1 MKKVVIIGGG
11 ASGMMAAIQAARTG
25 AAVTL
30 LEHNEKPGKKILA
43 TGNGRCNL
51 TNLVQEPS
59 RYRSSQPDFLWKI
72 ITQYPLEDTLAFFSE
87 LGIYTKDRNGW
98 VYPYSDQ
105 AAGVAQ
111 VLELEA
117 RHQKV
122 KIKTTEEVTDIL
134 REDGQ
139 YLVKTATWQYPC
151 DSVIISCG
159 SSASNVEGSSTTGYE
174 LAEKLGHTVVKP
186 LPSLCGIRGKDNYYA
201 KWAGS
206 RMDGRITL
214 EIDGKTVGE
223 EQGEILFTEYGISG
237 IGVFQLSRY
246 AVRGTDEGK
255 IATYHLDLMPQ
266 LTKEELVKLLLD
278 RQQAGSYKNPQEL
291 LIGLLPRKMIDVL
304 VKKTYE
310 PEKIAER
317 LKDWQV
323 PVKGA
328 YALQQAQISSGGV
341 DPRELTEQLE
351 SRLHPGIYFT
361 GEVIDV
367 DGPCGGYN
375 LQWAWS
381 SGAVAGRAA
390 AEEGRA
396 L

>member
-59 RYRSSQPDFLWKI
+59 RYRSSQPDFPWKI

-151 DSVIISCG
+151 NSVIISCG

-214 EIDGKTVGE
+214 EIDGETVGE

-246 AVRGTDEGK
+246 AVRGTAEGK

-310 PEKIAER
+310 PEEIAER

-328 YALQQAQISSGGV
+328 YALQQAQICSGGV

>member
-1 MKKVVIIGGG
+1 
-11 ASGMMAAIQAARTG
+11 
-25 AAVTL
+25 
-30 LEHNEKPGKKILA
+30 
-43 TGNGRCNL
+43 
-51 TNLVQEPS
+51 
-59 RYRSSQPDFLWKI
+59 
-72 ITQYPLEDTLAFFSE
+72 
-87 LGIYTKDRNGW
+87 
-98 VYPYSDQ
+98 
-105 AAGVAQ
+105 
-111 VLELEA
+111 
-117 RHQKV
+117 
-122 KIKTTEEVTDIL
+122 
-134 REDGQ
+134 
-139 YLVKTATWQYPC
+139 
-151 DSVIISCG
+151 
-159 SSASNVEGSSTTGYE
+159 
-174 LAEKLGHTVVKP
+174 
-186 LPSLCGIRGKDNYYA
+186 
-201 KWAGS
+201 
-206 RMDGRITL
+206 MDGRITL
-214 EIDGKTVGE
+214 EIDGETVGE

-255 IATYHLDLMPQ
+255 KATYHLDLMPQ
-266 LTKEELVKLLLD
+266 LTKEELVKLLTD

-328 YALQQAQISSGGV
+328 YALRQAQICSGGV
-341 DPRELTEQLE
+341 DPRELTDQLE
-351 SRLHPGIYFT
+351 SRLHPCIYFV

-375 LQWAWS
+375 LQWAWTT
-381 SGAVAGRAA
+381 GAVAGRAA

>member
-1 MKKVVIIGGG
+1 MKRVVIIGGG

-59 RYRSSQPDFLWKI
+59 RYRSSQPDFPWKI

-237 IGVFQLSRY
+237 IGVFQLSSY

-328 YALQQAQISSGGV
+328 YALQQAQICSGGV

>member
-59 RYRSSQPDFLWKI
+59 RYRSSQPDFPWKI

-214 EIDGKTVGE
+214 EIDGETVGE

-246 AVRGTDEGK
+246 AVRGTDKGK

-328 YALQQAQISSGGV
+328 YALQQAQICSGGV

>member
-59 RYRSSQPDFLWKI
+59 RYRSSQPDFPWKI

-134 REDGQ
+134 LEDGQ

-214 EIDGKTVGE
+214 EIDGETVGE

-255 IATYHLDLMPQ
+255 IATYHLDLLPQ

-328 YALQQAQISSGGV
+328 YALQQAQICSGGV

>member
-59 RYRSSQPDFLWKI
+59 RYRSSQPDFPWKI

-134 REDGQ
+134 REDEQ

-214 EIDGKTVGE
+214 EIDGETVGE

-328 YALQQAQISSGGV
+328 YALQQAQICSGGV

>member
-59 RYRSSQPDFLWKI
+59 RYRSSQPDFPWKI
-72 ITQYPLEDTLAFFSE
+72 ITQYPLEDTLTFFSE

-310 PEKIAER
+310 PEKLAER

-328 YALQQAQISSGGV
+328 YALQQAQICSGGV

>member
-59 RYRSSQPDFLWKI
+59 RYRSSQPDFPWKI

-174 LAEKLGHTVVKP
+174 LAEKMGHTVVKP

-214 EIDGKTVGE
+214 EIDGETVGE

-310 PEKIAER
+310 PEKIVER

-328 YALQQAQISSGGV
+328 YALQQAQICSGGV

>member
-59 RYRSSQPDFLWKI
+59 HYRSSQPDFPWKI

-328 YALQQAQISSGGV
+328 YALQQAQICSGGV

>member
-59 RYRSSQPDFLWKI
+59 RYRSSQPDFPWKI

-174 LAEKLGHTVVKP
+174 LAEKLEHTVVKP

-214 EIDGKTVGE
+214 EIDGETVGE

-328 YALQQAQISSGGV
+328 YALQQAQICSGGV

>member
-59 RYRSSQPDFLWKI
+59 RYRSSQPDFPWKI

-214 EIDGKTVGE
+214 EIDGETVGE

-255 IATYHLDLMPQ
+255 IATCHLDLMPQ

-328 YALQQAQISSGGV
+328 YALQQAQICSGGV

>member
-59 RYRSSQPDFLWKI
+59 RYRSSQPDFPWKI

-151 DSVIISCG
+151 NSVIISCG

-201 KWAGS
+201 KWTGS

-214 EIDGKTVGE
+214 EIDGETVGE

-328 YALQQAQISSGGV
+328 YALQQAQICSGGV

>member
-59 RYRSSQPDFLWKI
+59 RYRSSQPDFPWKI

-134 REDGQ
+134 REGGQ

-174 LAEKLGHTVVKP
+174 LAEKMGHTVVKP

-214 EIDGKTVGE
+214 EIDGETVGE

-328 YALQQAQISSGGV
+328 YALQQAQICSGGV

>member
-1 MKKVVIIGGG
+1 MKRVVIIGGG

-59 RYRSSQPDFLWKI
+59 RYRSSQPDFPWKI

-122 KIKTTEEVTDIL
+122 KIKTTEEVTDIF

-214 EIDGKTVGE
+214 EIEGETVGE

-278 RQQAGSYKNPQEL
+278 RQQVGSYKNPQEL

-328 YALQQAQISSGGV
+328 YALRQAQICSGGV
-341 DPRELTEQLE
+341 DPRELTDQLE

>member
-59 RYRSSQPDFLWKI
+59 RYRSSQPDFPWKI

-214 EIDGKTVGE
+214 EIDGETVGE

-246 AVRGTDEGK
+246 AVRGIDEGK

-328 YALQQAQISSGGV
+328 YALQQAQICSGGV

-381 SGAVAGRAA
+381 SGAVAGRVA

>member
-11 ASGMMAAIQAARTG
+11 ASGMIAAIQAARTG

-59 RYRSSQPDFLWKI
+59 RYRSSQPDFPWKI

-87 LGIYTKDRNGW
+87 LGIYTKNRNGW

-214 EIDGKTVGE
+214 EIDGETVGE

-328 YALQQAQISSGGV
+328 YALQQAQICSGGV

>member
-59 RYRSSQPDFLWKI
+59 RYRSSQPDFPWKI

-214 EIDGKTVGE
+214 EIDGETVGE

-255 IATYHLDLMPQ
+255 IATYHLNLMPQ

-328 YALQQAQISSGGV
+328 YALQQAQICSGGV

>member
-59 RYRSSQPDFLWKI
+59 RYRSSQPDFPWKI

-122 KIKTTEEVTDIL
+122 KIKTTEEVTDIF

-206 RMDGRITL
+206 RMDGCITL
-214 EIDGKTVGE
+214 EIEGETVRE

-278 RQQAGSYKNPQEL
+278 RQQVGSYKNPQEL

-328 YALQQAQISSGGV
+328 YALRQAQICSGGV
-341 DPRELTEQLE
+341 DPRELTDQLE

>member
-59 RYRSSQPDFLWKI
+59 RYRSSQPDFPWKI

-87 LGIYTKDRNGW
+87 LGIYTKNRNGW

-214 EIDGKTVGE
+214 EIDGETVGE

-266 LTKEELVKLLLD
+266 LTKEEMVKLLLD

-328 YALQQAQISSGGV
+328 YALQQAQICSGGV

>member
-59 RYRSSQPDFLWKI
+59 RYRSSQPDFPWKI

-111 VLELEA
+111 VLELDA

-237 IGVFQLSRY
+237 IGVFQLSSY

-255 IATYHLDLMPQ
+255 KATNNLDLMPQ

-328 YALQQAQISSGGV
+328 YALQQAQICSGGV

>member
-59 RYRSSQPDFLWKI
+59 RYRSSQPDFPWKI

-151 DSVIISCG
+151 NSVIISCG

-214 EIDGKTVGE
+214 EIDEETVGE

-328 YALQQAQISSGGV
+328 YALQQAQICSGGV

-390 AEEGRA
+390 AEEGRV

>member
-59 RYRSSQPDFLWKI
+59 RYRSSQPDFPWKI

-237 IGVFQLSRY
+237 IDVFQLSRY

-328 YALQQAQISSGGV
+328 YALQQAQICSGGV

>member
-30 LEHNEKPGKKILA
+30 LEHDEKPGKKILA

-59 RYRSSQPDFLWKI
+59 RYRSSQPDFPWKI

-214 EIDGKTVGE
+214 EIDGETVGE

-255 IATYHLDLMPQ
+255 IVTYHLDLMPQ

-278 RQQAGSYKNPQEL
+278 RQQTGSYKNPQEL

-328 YALQQAQISSGGV
+328 YALQQAQICSGGV

>member
-59 RYRSSQPDFLWKI
+59 RYRSSQPDFPWKI

-159 SSASNVEGSSTTGYE
+159 SSASNVEGSSRTGYE
-174 LAEKLGHTVVKP
+174 LAEKLGHMVVKP

-214 EIDGKTVGE
+214 EIDGETVGE

-328 YALQQAQISSGGV
+328 YALQQAQICSGGV

-351 SRLHPGIYFT
+351 SRLHPSIYFT

>member
-59 RYRSSQPDFLWKI
+59 RYRSSQPDFPWKI

-122 KIKTTEEVTDIL
+122 KIKTTEEVTDIF

-206 RMDGRITL
+206 RMDGCITL
-214 EIDGKTVGE
+214 EIDGETVGE

-291 LIGLLPRKMIDVL
+291 LIGLLPRKMIDAL

-328 YALQQAQISSGGV
+328 YALRQAQICSGGV
-341 DPRELTEQLE
+341 DPRELTDQLE

>member
-59 RYRSSQPDFLWKI
+59 RYRSSQPDFPWKI

-174 LAEKLGHTVVKP
+174 LAEKMGHTVVKP
-186 LPSLCGIRGKDNYYA
+186 LPPLCGIRGKDNYYA

-214 EIDGKTVGE
+214 EIDGETVGE

-328 YALQQAQISSGGV
+328 YALQQAQICSGGV

>member
-59 RYRSSQPDFLWKI
+59 RYRSSQPDFPWKI

-214 EIDGKTVGE
+214 EIDGETVGE

-328 YALQQAQISSGGV
+328 YALQQAQICSGGV

-361 GEVIDV
+361 GEVIDE

>member
-59 RYRSSQPDFLWKI
+59 RYRSSQPDFPWKI

-151 DSVIISCG
+151 NSVIISCG

-214 EIDGKTVGE
+214 EIDGETVGE

-328 YALQQAQISSGGV
+328 YALQQAQICSGGV

>member
-59 RYRSSQPDFLWKI
+59 RYRSSQPDFPWKI

-214 EIDGKTVGE
+214 EIDGETVGE

-291 LIGLLPRKMIDVL
+291 LIGLLPRKMIDAL

-328 YALQQAQISSGGV
+328 YALQQAQICSGGV

-381 SGAVAGRAA
+381 SGAVAGRVA

>member
-59 RYRSSQPDFLWKI
+59 RYRSSQPDFPWKI
-72 ITQYPLEDTLAFFSE
+72 ITQYPLEDTLVFFSE

-214 EIDGKTVGE
+214 EIDGETVGE

-255 IATYHLDLMPQ
+255 IATYHLDLLPQ

-328 YALQQAQISSGGV
+328 YALQQAQICSGGV

-351 SRLHPGIYFT
+351 SRLHLGIYFT

>member
-59 RYRSSQPDFLWKI
+59 RYRSSQPDFPWKI

-122 KIKTTEEVTDIL
+122 KIKTMEEVTDIF

-139 YLVKTATWQYPC
+139 YLIKTATWQYPC

-206 RMDGRITL
+206 RMDGCITL
-214 EIDGKTVGE
+214 EIEGETVGE

-278 RQQAGSYKNPQEL
+278 RQQVGSYKNPQEL

-328 YALQQAQISSGGV
+328 YALRQAQICSGGV
-341 DPRELTEQLE
+341 DPRELTDQLE

>member
-11 ASGMMAAIQAARTG
+11 ASGLMAAIQAARTG

-59 RYRSSQPDFLWKI
+59 RYRSSQPDFPWKI

-328 YALQQAQISSGGV
+328 YALQQAQICSGGV

>member
-59 RYRSSQPDFLWKI
+59 RYRSSQPDFPWKI

-151 DSVIISCG
+151 NSVIISCG

-214 EIDGKTVGE
+214 EIDGETVGE

-246 AVRGTDEGK
+246 AVRGTDKGK

-278 RQQAGSYKNPQEL
+278 RQQAGYYKNPQEL

-328 YALQQAQISSGGV
+328 YALQQAQICSGGV

>member
-59 RYRSSQPDFLWKI
+59 RYRSSQPDFPWKI

-159 SSASNVEGSSTTGYE
+159 SSASNMEGSSTTGYE

-214 EIDGKTVGE
+214 EIDGETVGE

-328 YALQQAQISSGGV
+328 YALQQAQICSGGV

>member
-11 ASGMMAAIQAARTG
+11 ASGMMAAIQGARTG

-59 RYRSSQPDFLWKI
+59 RYRSSQPDFPWKI

-174 LAEKLGHTVVKP
+174 LAEKLGHMVVKP

-214 EIDGKTVGE
+214 EIDGEMVGE

-328 YALQQAQISSGGV
+328 YALQQAQICSGGV

-351 SRLHPGIYFT
+351 SRLHPSIYFT

>member
-59 RYRSSQPDFLWKI
+59 RYRSSQPDFPWKI
-72 ITQYPLEDTLAFFSE
+72 IIQYPLEDTLAFFSE

-151 DSVIISCG
+151 NSVIISCG

-214 EIDGKTVGE
+214 EIDGETVGE

-328 YALQQAQISSGGV
+328 YALQQAQICSGGV

-351 SRLHPGIYFT
+351 SRLHPSIYFT

>member
-59 RYRSSQPDFLWKI
+59 RYRSSQPDFPWKI

-237 IGVFQLSRY
+237 IGVFQLSSY

-328 YALQQAQISSGGV
+328 YALQQAQICSGGV

>member
-59 RYRSSQPDFLWKI
+59 RYRSSQPDFPWKI

-186 LPSLCGIRGKDNYYA
+186 LPSLCGICGKDNYYA

-214 EIDGKTVGE
+214 EIDGETVGE

-328 YALQQAQISSGGV
+328 YALQQAQICSGGV

>member
-59 RYRSSQPDFLWKI
+59 RYRSSQPDFPWKI

-87 LGIYTKDRNGW
+87 LGIYTKNRNGW

-214 EIDGKTVGE
+214 EIDGETVGE

-328 YALQQAQISSGGV
+328 YALQQAQICSGGV

-351 SRLHPGIYFT
+351 SRLHPSIYFT

-381 SGAVAGRAA
+381 SGTVAGRAA